1 MLVKDSVGDTGK
13 KFLVGAD
20 LEDDGIKKAHIE
32 KDFITFFS
40 STPRKNFFMHMNFV
54 RFTVSKRNTIFSI
67 T

>member
-1 MLVKDSVGDTGK
+1 MVLVKDSVGDTGEK
-13 KFLVGAD
+13 VNAD
-20 LEDDGIKKAHIE
+20 LKDDGIKKAHIE